1 MNSVIAQIRPIKKTE
16 VRKLQEISQATF
28 YETFVNDCTPS
39 DMDKFLNND
48 FGLERLSL
56 ELKNPESDFFFVE
69 SEDQIIG
76 YLKLNRGKS
85 QTEAKLKNSLEI
97 ERFYVIPSFHGKK
110 VAQQMMKKALEI
122 AESGHFDWIWL
133 GVWENNARAIR
144 FYEKHG
150 FEKFD
155 KHIFMVGTDAQT
167 DVLMKKELKK

>member
-1 MNSVIAQIRPIKKTE
+1 MNSLGIKIRSIKKTE
-16 VRKLQEISQATF
+16 VSKLQKISQSTF

-39 DMDKFLNND
+39 DMERFLDND
-48 FGLERLSL
+48 FGLEKLTL
-56 ELKNPESDFFFVE
+56 ELENSESDFFFVE

-76 YLKLNRGKS
+76 YLKLNRGAA
-85 QTEAKLKNSLEI
+85 QTESKLKNSLEI
-97 ERFYVIPSFHGKK
+97 ERFYVIPAFHGKK
-110 VAQQMMKKALEI
+110 IAQQMMNKALEI
-122 AESGHFDWIWL
+122 AKSGHFDWIWL